1 MEKFL
6 IKLVAPAAFHLHELY
21 GSILTP
27 TIPVAPFDGAGA
39 PLWPGTGM
47 IPRRI
52 SSLRADFEPHHGEL
66 KLFQSLNAKEMSS
79 LCIWE

>member
-27 TIPVAPFDGAGA
+27 TVLVAPFDGAGA
-39 PLWPGTGM
+39 PL
-47 IPRRI
+47 
-52 SSLRADFEPHHGEL
+52 
-66 KLFQSLNAKEMSS
+66 
-79 LCIWE
+79 